1 MCPQL
6 TNRTSVST
14 IRLVLSR
21 SSEYAIRALA
31 LLSRQD
37 GDNCMHSKE
46 IASELGLPPDFL
58 TKILRRLTATDIVS
72 SQRGRA
78 GGFRLERAPASLSL
92 MEIVTPF
99 EGKFTGVECLI
110 GQAYCS
116 DAHACPLH
124 HDWVAIRRRFWDL
137 LERTA
142 LSDIAERAVRGP
154 FLNHLDRDDA
164 APGPQ

>member
-1 MCPQL
+1 M
-6 TNRTSVST
+6 ST
-14 IRLVLSR
+14 IRAVLSR

-31 LLSRQD
+31 LLSTQSE
-37 GDNCMHSKE
+37 GNCLQSKE

-78 GGFRLERAPASLSL
+78 GGFRLEREPGGLSL

-116 DAHACPLH
+116 DRHACPLH

-137 LERTA
+137 LERTP
-142 LSDIAERAVRGP
+142 LSAIADRAVRGS
-154 FLNHLDRDDA
+154 FLNELGRDEAAA
-164 APGPQ
+164 APE

>member
-1 MCPQL
+1 
-6 TNRTSVST
+6 VST
-14 IRLVLSR
+14 IRAVLSR

-31 LLSRQD
+31 LLSRQED
-37 GDNCMHSKE
+37 GNCLQSRE
-46 IASELGLPPDFL
+46 IAAELGLPPDFL

-116 DAHACPLH
+116 DKHACPLH

-142 LSDIAERAVRGP
+142 LADVAERAVRGP
-154 FLNHLDRDDA
+154 FLNQLGRDDA
-164 APGPQ
+164 APPPE

>member
-1 MCPQL
+1 M
-6 TNRTSVST
+6 ST
-14 IRLVLSR
+14 IRAVLSR

-31 LLSRQD
+31 LLSQQD
-37 GDNCMHSKE
+37 SGNSLQSKE
-46 IASELGLPPDFL
+46 IAAELGLPPDFL

-78 GGFRLERAPASLSL
+78 GGFRLEREASQLSL
-92 MEIVTPF
+92 MEIVAPF
-99 EGKFTGVECLI
+99 EGTFTGVECLI

-124 HDWVAIRRRFWDL
+124 HDWVAIRRRLWDL

-142 LSDIAERAVRGP
+142 LADVAERAVRGP
-154 FLNHLDRDDA
+154 FLNNLGRDDA
-164 APGPQ
+164 APPPE